1 MGRTVPTVRQS
12 MDVLSAKLQKM
23 SQIMNSGDAEIL
35 NSILVKGRRHAHE
48 VSYSD
53 MEVGYGFLISI
64 IIELEREIRELK
76 AEKPNE

>member
-12 MDVLSAKLQKM
+12 MDALTAKLRQM
-23 SQIMNSGDAEIL
+23 SQIMNSGDTELL

-48 VSYSD
+48 VSFSD
-53 MEVGYGFLISI
+53 MDVSYGFLISI

-76 AEKPNE
+76 AEKPDE

>member
-12 MDVLSAKLQKM
+12 MEALSAKLQKM
-23 SQIMNSGDAEIL
+23 AQIMNSGDAELL
-35 NSILVKGRRHAHE
+35 NSVLIKGRRHAHE

-53 MEVGYGFLISI
+53 IEVGYGFLISI

-76 AEKPNE
+76 AENAHE

>member
-12 MDVLSAKLQKM
+12 MEALSAKLQKM
-23 SQIMNSGDAEIL
+23 AHIMNSGDVELL
-35 NSILVKGRRHAHE
+35 NSVLIKGRRHAHE

-53 MEVGYGFLISI
+53 IEVGYGFLISI

-76 AEKPNE
+76 AENSHE

>member
-12 MDVLSAKLQKM
+12 MEALSAKLQKM
-23 SQIMNSGDAEIL
+23 AQIMNSGDSEL
-35 NSILVKGRRHAHE
+35 LTSVLVKGRRHAHE

-53 MEVGYGFLISI
+53 IEVGYGFLLSI

-76 AEKPNE
+76 AEKPHE

>member
-12 MDVLSAKLQKM
+12 MDALTAKLRQM
-23 SQIMNSGDAEIL
+23 SQIMNSGDAELL

-48 VSYSD
+48 VSFSD
-53 MEVGYGFLISI
+53 MDVSYGFLISI

-76 AEKPNE
+76 AGKPDE

>member
-12 MDVLSAKLQKM
+12 MEALSAKLQKM
-23 SQIMNSGDAEIL
+23 AQIMNSGDSEL
-35 NSILVKGRRHAHE
+35 LTSVLVKGRRHAHE

-53 MEVGYGFLISI
+53 IEVGYGFLISI

-76 AEKPNE
+76 AEKPHE

>member
-12 MDVLSAKLQKM
+12 MEALSAKLQKM
-23 SQIMNSGDAEIL
+23 AQIMNSGDAELL
-35 NSILVKGRRHAHE
+35 NSVLIKGRRHAHE

-53 MEVGYGFLISI
+53 IEVGYGFLISI

-76 AEKPNE
+76 AENSHE

>member
-12 MDVLSAKLQKM
+12 MEALSAKLQKM
-23 SQIMNSGDAEIL
+23 AHIMNSGDVELL
-35 NSILVKGRRHAHE
+35 NSVLIKGRRHAPE

-53 MEVGYGFLISI
+53 IEVGYGFLISI

-76 AEKPNE
+76 AENSHE

>member
-12 MDVLSAKLQKM
+12 MEALSAKLQKM
-23 SQIMNSGDAEIL
+23 SQIMGSGDAELL
-35 NSILVKGRRHAHE
+35 NSILIKGRRHAHE

-76 AEKPNE
+76 AEKSHE

>member
-12 MDVLSAKLQKM
+12 MEALSAKLQKM
-23 SQIMNSGDAEIL
+23 AQIMNSGDAEL
-35 NSILVKGRRHAHE
+35 LTSVLVKGRRHAHE

-53 MEVGYGFLISI
+53 IEVGYGFLISI

-76 AEKPNE
+76 AEKPHE

>member
-12 MDVLSAKLQKM
+12 MEALSAKLQKM
-23 SQIMNSGDAEIL
+23 AQIMNSGDAEL
-35 NSILVKGRRHAHE
+35 LTSVLVKGRRHAHE

-53 MEVGYGFLISI
+53 IEVGYGFLISI

-76 AEKPNE
+76 AENPHE

>member
-12 MDVLSAKLQKM
+12 MDALSAKLQKM
-23 SQIMNSGDAEIL
+23 AQIMNSGDAEL
-35 NSILVKGRRHAHE
+35 LASVLVKGRRHAHE

-76 AEKPNE
+76 AEKSHE